1 MITPTKYYAKDNNYD
16 IREKEVYDFL
26 QLEYGNKD
34 SILIYH
40 NLVID
45 FPGVD
50 HREIDFCI
58 LSPFGLIAIEVKA
71 GNYRIVDGKFEKYSR
86 DKNEWIQCQEEEGN
100 FKDPVQ
106 QINTASE
113 ALARFFTLHYTKH
126 PVPPK
131 IQKWILVLN
140 KHVSTLP
147 SNVGEIGI
155 LTFKTYKES
164 LKSVL
169 NSTVVNLNQ
178 ETIEEYGNS
187 IIKNCKE
194 YYSFKKRNLKH
205 GEELLKLS
213 SEQKDITKNL
223 LNTKILLEGIAGS
236 GKTML
241 AIEAARRAA
250 ENKQK
255 TLVICHSSRLNQYL
269 RDSLEDCKE
278 YVHIETMQ
286 GHLNYLYNLIE
297 FNNLNPNFQV
307 GEQVLK
313 NEVHYLKIVRPAGV
327 LSVINRMIGITKYDF
342 LIIDE
347 AQDLLTENEMKI
359 LSYSL
364 SGGFKNGNWMIC
376 YDREQALYGEIDS
389 GLSYLNQFQPDSKK
403 LTVNIRNPRD
413 NFKFAKVFSKVMDA
427 QTRLKNYSTLNV
439 IPYKTI
445 PEGKDILIEFMIK
458 VVKKRNLQ
466 PQDITILS
474 PKKKSHTEVLGSQS
488 VLRKGKNSFK
498 IKNLS
503 KGTYEKDI
511 VSFCEIDSYKGMENK
526 CIVLTG
532 IEDFSKKENDQLIYI
547 ALTRA
552 THMVLVLYPESAR
565 KGLLDRM
572 VGG

>member
-1 MITPTKYYAKDNNYD
+1 
-16 IREKEVYDFL
+16 
-26 QLEYGNKD
+26 
-34 SILIYH
+34 
-40 NLVID
+40 
-45 FPGVD
+45 
-50 HREIDFCI
+50 
-58 LSPFGLIAIEVKA
+58 
-71 GNYRIVDGKFEKYSR
+71 
-86 DKNEWIQCQEEEGN
+86 
-100 FKDPVQ
+100 
-106 QINTASE
+106 
-113 ALARFFTLHYTKH
+113 
-126 PVPPK
+126 
-131 IQKWILVLN
+131 
-140 KHVSTLP
+140 VSTLP
-147 SNVGEIGI
+147 SNIGEIGI

-169 NSTVVNLNQ
+169 NSHTVNLNHKD
-178 ETIEEYGNS
+178 IEEYGNI
-187 IIKNCKE
+187 IIKNCRE

-205 GEELLKLS
+205 GEELLRLS

-223 LNTKILLEGIAGS
+223 LNNKILLEGVAGS

-269 RDSLEDCKE
+269 RDSLEDCKD

-286 GHLNYLYNLIE
+286 GHLNYLYTFIE
-297 FNNLNPNFQV
+297 LFSLNPNFQV

-327 LSVINRMIGITKYDF
+327 LSVIDKMFGISKYDF

-347 AQDLLTENEMKI
+347 AQDLLTENEMKV

-364 SGGFKNGNWMIC
+364 NGAFKNGNWMIC
-376 YDREQALYGEIDS
+376 YDREQALFGEIDS

-439 IPYKTI
+439 IPYHTI
-445 PEGKDILIEFMIK
+445 SEGKDILIEFMIK

-474 PKKKSHTEVLGSQS
+474 SKKKSYTKVLGSQS
-488 VLRKGKNSFK
+488 VIRKGKNSFK

-503 KGTYEKDI
+503 KGTYEKGI

-532 IEDFSKKENDQLIYI
+532 IEDYSKNEYDQLIYI

-572 VGG
+572 VRGK